1 MVNRIVNRQI
11 LHTCRPFPKYNSNR
25 VNRVQDIN
33 TQKVWLANRKV
44 KKKVEIKVIAISLEN
59 TYMDCMWVSNVNQTI
74 NCHIMCSQGEGTST
88 LHFNTWK
95 PRSNLPPSTRTKVS
109 HHSVRIITV
118 SRDCP
123 RYFDLSP
130 YFSTF
135 RSWVHHSIEHS
146 CRSRLYQG
154 YVLM

>member
-1 MVNRIVNRQI
+1 MVNTIVNRQI
-11 LHTCRPFPKYNSNR
+11 LHTCRPYSKYNSNR

-44 KKKVEIKVIAISLEN
+44 KKSWNKGYCYQFREAH
-59 TYMDCMWVSNVNQTI
+59 TMDCMWVSNVNQTI

-130 YFSTF
+130 YFCTF
-135 RSWVHHSIEHS
+135 RSWIHHSIEYS